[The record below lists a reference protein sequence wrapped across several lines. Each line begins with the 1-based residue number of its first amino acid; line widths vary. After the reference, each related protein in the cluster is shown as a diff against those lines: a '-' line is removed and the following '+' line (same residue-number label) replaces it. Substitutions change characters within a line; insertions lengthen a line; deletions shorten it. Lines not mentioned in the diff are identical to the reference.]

1 MIENKK
7 VKKKKEIKESS
18 LEEKMAKK
26 EATEMKNSKESDL
39 EEKTNEKEATEMKNN
54 KESILEEKGASR
66 YHWVNYDM
74 ADKELQNKKLK
85 KTFIST
91 ILKNSVATVISYSIS
106 AMASSYLP
114 DFNKS
119 KSKIALVWAIVSRIN
134 IVIGAT
140 VVSKIIVENIDQHP
154 INDLETDPH
163 YKLYTLDSFTGE
175 MVDLYYDIKD
185 VFSNLKKNSN
195 F

>member
-7 VKKKKEIKESS
+7 VKKKKEIKESDLEEKMAKKEAIEMKDNKEPS

-26 EATEMKNSKESDL
+26 EATEMKDNKEPSL
-39 EEKTNEKEATEMKNN
+39 EEK
-54 KESILEEKGASR
+54 R
-66 YHWVNYDM
+66 
-74 ADKELQNKKLK
+74 ADEELQNKKLK

-91 ILKNSVATVISYSIS
+91 ILKDSAATVISYSIS

-119 KSKIALVWAIVSRIN
+119 KSKIALVWDIVSRIN

-154 INDLETDPH
+154 INDSETDPH

-175 MVDLYYDIKD
+175 MIDLYYDIKD